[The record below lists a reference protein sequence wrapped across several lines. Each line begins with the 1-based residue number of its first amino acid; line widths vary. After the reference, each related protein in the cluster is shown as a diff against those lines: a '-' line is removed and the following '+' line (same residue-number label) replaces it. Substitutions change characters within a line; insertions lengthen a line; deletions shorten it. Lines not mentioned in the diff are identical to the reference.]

1 MDFTLTADQL
11 DLRDGVRKLCAGRL
25 PIPRVRA
32 MEATGGIEPAGWQEL
47 EAAGVFNL
55 RHADGLDL
63 GVVEAAVVF
72 EELGRGLIP
81 GPLVGTLLA
90 NGLAEG
96 PVAVVARPPREK
108 GDAMVEYAG
117 VSDTLLVLSD
127 AGVSL
132 VAMGD
137 LAGMRPMPPLDPLTP
152 VWLVPPPLPIGS
164 VVGDRALADQLRAEG
179 TVLTAALLVGLA
191 SAVTD
196 VTVSYVSQRE
206 QFGRSVGSFQAI
218 KHLMADMVVRSELA
232 RSAVYSAAV
241 HLDDKSLGD
250 EARAVAA
257 AKVMAGTAAVRN
269 GEAAVQAHGG
279 MGFTWEVDAHL
290 YLRRAWALDQA
301 FGSRHDHAVA
311 VADFL

>member
-1 MDFTLTADQL
+1 VDFTLTPDQL
-11 DLRDGVRKLCAGRL
+11 ELRAGVRKLCAGRL
-25 PIPRVRA
+25 PISRVRA
-32 MEATGGIEPAGWQEL
+32 MEATGGIEPAAWQEL

-63 GVVEAAVVF
+63 GAVEAAVVF

-90 NGLAEG
+90 YGLARG
-96 PVAVVARPPREK
+96 PVAVLSSVGEK
-108 GDAMVEYAG
+108 GDAVVEYAE
-117 VSDTLLVLSD
+117 VSETLLVLSD
-127 AGVSL
+127 DGVSL
-132 VAMGD
+132 VALSD
-137 LAGMRPMPPLDPLTP
+137 LASVRPLPPIDPLTP
-152 VWLVPPPLPIGS
+152 VGVVAQPLPAGRT
-164 VVGDRALADQLRAEG
+164 VGDRALADRLRAEG

-196 VTVSYVSQRE
+196 LTVSYVRQRE
-206 QFGRSVGSFQAI
+206 QFGRPVGSFQAI

-241 HLDDKSLGD
+241 HLDDESLGD
-250 EARAVAA
+250 ADRAVAA

-301 FGSRHDHAVA
+301 FGSRDEHAVA
-311 VADFL
+311 MAGFL